1 MAGYGVGMAV
11 KHIFA
16 AAFGERNF
24 SSDLIDLMVQDGR
37 QGMLLD
43 CFPCDYDLCI
53 LPSITDTKLAIHELT
68 FFRVYCFKVEFCPF
82 ILQERAMAKVITFM
96 RRAGSQSLT
105 LVFNM

>member
-53 LPSITDTKLAIHELT
+53 LPSITDTKLAIHELIFSVCT
-68 FFRVYCFKVEFCPF
+68 VLKWNSVLLFYRKEQWQR
-82 ILQERAMAKVITFM
+82 L
-96 RRAGSQSLT
+96 LH
-105 LVFNM
+105 L